1 MRAPK
6 GLVGFHFHLL
16 TKTMGMISDIFYL
29 RSAMGAKWDNIE
41 WDLKVWKFYWEIILL
56 LIKMIINHDK
66 DLLLV
71 NNKAFSLCCQFCFQL
86 GDLFVLE
93 EAIITLKCVKYHQ
106 KAQFIT
112 WPDSV
117 GSRLLCS
124 FSKCYLGCKIL
135 KGCGFPE
142 TEGNLVMTDTLQVLF
157 IMTCN

>member
-1 MRAPK
+1 
-6 GLVGFHFHLL
+6 
-16 TKTMGMISDIFYL
+16 
-29 RSAMGAKWDNIE
+29 
-41 WDLKVWKFYWEIILL
+41 
-56 LIKMIINHDK
+56 MIINHDK
-66 DLLLV
+66 DLLL
-71 NNKAFSLCCQFCFQL
+71 AFSLCCQFCFQL